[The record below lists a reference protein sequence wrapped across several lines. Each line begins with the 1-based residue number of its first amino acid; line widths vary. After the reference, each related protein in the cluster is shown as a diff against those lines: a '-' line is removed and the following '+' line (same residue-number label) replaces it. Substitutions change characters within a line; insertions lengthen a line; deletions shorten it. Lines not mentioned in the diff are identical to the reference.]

1 MKLTLKGILT
11 VGLLVMSKI
20 VGKAGA
26 TESCETPRL
35 EKQAIKLPVECKDF
49 TLTAGEATTHTL
61 RWFLGELHD
70 QKQKTSACLDALTKD
85 YPKHTVAVEG
95 AQAGK
100 AISCPSKSIT
110 NRAGRTC
117 IGWDDTASV
126 KQLTD
131 LGGLNIVITCVQQ
144 WAQSFRSARLTDS
157 GIDDYFKRILANPEL
172 LKPKGGGHAS
182 TSDIECMQDAAKWLL
197 AQRNVGKSYKEL
209 FAQANQNQ
217 DRFSIGMDEYK
228 RWSRAN
234 KKRHSNLFQT
244 IKTIP
249 ANEPAVVIIGKHH
262 VVKDVDDDSQMDA
275 AQSDDLHQ
283 RLQTDKTIAPGTYA
297 VLAMK
302 KV

>member
-1 MKLTLKGILT
+1 MKLTLNGILT
-11 VGLLVMSKI
+11 IGLLVLSKI
-20 VGKAGA
+20 VGKTGA
-26 TESCETPRL
+26 TESCETPGL
-35 EKQAIKLPVECKDF
+35 EKQVIKLPVECKDF

-61 RWFLGELHD
+61 RWFLGEFHD
-70 QKQKTSACLDALTKD
+70 QRQKTAACLDALTKG
-85 YPKHTVAVEG
+85 YPTHTVLAEG
-95 AQAGK
+95 AQAGQT
-100 AISCPSKSIT
+100 ISCPSKGVT

-131 LGGLNIVITCVQQ
+131 LGGQNIMIACVQQ

-182 TSDIECMQDAAKWLL
+182 SSDIECMQNAARWLL
-197 AQRNVGKSYKEL
+197 AQRNAGKSYKEL

-217 DRFSIGMDEYK
+217 GRFNIGMDEYK
-228 RWSRAN
+228 RWSKAN

-244 IKTIP
+244 IQETP
-249 ANEPAVVIIGKHH
+249 AKEPIVVIIGKYH
-262 VVKDVDDDSQMDA
+262 VVKDAGDDSQMDT

-283 RLQTDKTIAPGTYA
+283 RLEKDKTIAPGTYA

-302 KV
+302 K